1 MIIKRVL
8 SILSLSLISFG
19 LMAATPYATI
29 NYAEG
34 SSFLL
39 IRDGKSSK
47 ILVDAPEVL
56 GMELKSGDILQT
68 SASTFLEISIKSI
81 AAIVQVAENTSF
93 KCSVDSSGVQVTG
106 ELYYGRVRAKVT
118 KLAGTSAFHIS
129 TPSLVAGVRGTNFGC
144 DAIATRPQ
152 NVMVITNRVFCFE
165 GSVTV
170 DDALKAVPDTIL
182 ISPNEM
188 VEKTVA
194 QQQPVSM
201 QLQKTAINPE
211 IGAFWDEHPLSGTKA
226 ADVPVVAEPVSAPV
240 PAAMPAAVAPVAAPV
255 PDYTVLD
262 HKWPEGRKET
272 KSASNARIPTI
283 AAIAFVAIGM
293 TSCVAAGYYQSK
305 SGESNVLKSDGFK
318 LGLVLLGTG
327 SLCAL
332 IAAILH

>member
-1 MIIKRVL
+1 
-8 SILSLSLISFG
+8 
-19 LMAATPYATI
+19 MAATPYATI

-81 AAIVQVAENTSF
+81 AATVQVAENTSF
-93 KCSVDSSGVQVTG
+93 KCAVDSSGVQITG

-118 KLAGTSAFHIS
+118 KLAGASTFHIS

-144 DAIATRPQ
+144 DAIATRPVSPKGAASVPG
-152 NVMVITNRVFCFE
+152 VMVITNRVFCFE

-170 DDALKAVPDTIL
+170 DDTSKTVPDTIL

-188 VEKTVA
+188 VEKTVD
-194 QQQPVSM
+194 QQTVVQP
-201 QLQKTAINPE
+201 LQKTAINPE
-211 IGAFWDEHPLSGTKA
+211 INEFWEEHPISSIQL
-226 ADVPVVAEPVSAPV
+226 
-240 PAAMPAAVAPVAAPV
+240 AVAPVAAPV
-255 PDYTVLD
+255 PAAEKPNNPDYTVVD
-262 HKWPEGRKET
+262 HKWPTGRNEKQGLS
-272 KSASNARIPTI
+272 KAVLPTI
-283 AAIAFVAIGM
+283 LAVTFVLIG
-293 TSCVAAGYYQSK
+293 TTTCLASGYYNSAND
-305 SGESNVLKSDGFK
+305 GGNVLNNGTFSE
-318 LGLVLLGTG
+318 GLVLIGTG
-327 SLCAL
+327 SVFAL